1 VRVQIK
7 NRQQVL
13 IFVALGALLF
23 FVGDQLIFE
32 PLLNGWHARS
42 KRIAELQKNIHEG
55 EIMLKRENIIRDHW
69 TQMRT
74 NTLSANPSIAQGE
87 VLKAFEQWSKDSGVK
102 IGSIKPQWKRSDE
115 FTTLE
120 CRANASGDMRA
131 LSKFLYDAEKDHLA
145 VKVDSV
151 EISSRDNNG
160 QQLSLVLQ
168 VSGLVLNQPETS
180 TP

>member
-1 VRVQIK
+1 VQIK

-13 IFVALGALLF
+13 IYLALGALIF

-32 PLLNGWHARS
+32 PVLNGWQARS
-42 KRIAELQKNIHEG
+42 KRIDELKKSIHDG
-55 EIMLKRENIIRDHW
+55 DMMIKREDFIREHW
-69 TQMRT
+69 RQMQT
-74 NTLSANPSIAQGE
+74 NTLSSNPSTAQGQ
-87 VLKAFEQWSKDSGVK
+87 VLKAFERWSHDSGVK
-102 IGSIKPQWKRSDE
+102 VGSIKPQWKRSDE

-120 CRANASGDMRA
+120 CRANATGDMRA
-131 LSKFLYDAEKDHLA
+131 LSKFLYDAEKDPLA

-151 EISSRDNNG
+151 EISSHDNNG

-168 VSGLVLNQPETS
+168 VSGLVLNQPGTS